1 MLSAKQSF
9 SPSWLSD
16 SGLARRTAPG
26 HARDTPP
33 GPPLPPP
40 RPDRPEAPTS
50 GPPGAVLV
58 GAPPAGTKNLGA
70 RVRDIAGACAARHE
84 LSKSVEFLDFG

>member
-33 GPPLPPP
+33 GPPPTPA
-40 RPDRPEAPTS
+40 RPGRPEAPA
-50 GPPGAVLV
+50 PARQAPYWW
-58 GAPPAGTKNLGA
+58 APPRQAQK
-70 RVRDIAGACAARHE
+70 I
-84 LSKSVEFLDFG
+84 SVHAYAH

>member
-26 HARDTPP
+26 HARGTPP
-33 GPPLPPP
+33 GPPSPPP
-40 RPDRPEAPTS
+40 ALAGRKPPPPARQAPYWW
-50 GPPGAVLV
+50 
-58 GAPPAGTKNLGA
+58 APPRQVQK
-70 RVRDIAGACAARHE
+70 I
-84 LSKSVEFLDFG
+84 SVHAYAH